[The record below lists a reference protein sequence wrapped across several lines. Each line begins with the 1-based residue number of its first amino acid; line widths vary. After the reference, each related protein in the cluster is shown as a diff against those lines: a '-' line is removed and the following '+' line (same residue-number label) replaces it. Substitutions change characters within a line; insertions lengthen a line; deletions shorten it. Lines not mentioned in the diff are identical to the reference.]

1 MRACIDIGSN
11 SVRLLVAEVN
21 EKKVI
26 PVFKK
31 LTTTRLGSGVAKDG
45 FLREEAVNSTIDAV
59 KEYMGIAKNYGV
71 KKVIAFAT
79 SAVREAKN
87 RDEFLK
93 RVKEALG
100 MDVLVIPGEKEAVLS
115 YKGARYGLGL
125 KGKTAVIDIGGG
137 STEITYG
144 EQIPEESRS
153 FQMGAVRWTQ
163 RFLINDPPL
172 KAEMEEL
179 CRAEKEMLMEFAQK
193 IHAFSKGDLRAVA
206 VGGTATTACAIK
218 LGLSVYDWKKVHG
231 QILSMEDVENS
242 LKLLCSVP
250 LAERQK
256 IPGLMPERADIII
269 AGILILKN
277 IMEMIDIDK
286 VIVSEAD
293 LMDAILVEG

>member
-11 SVRLLVAEVN
+11 SVRLLVGEVN
-21 EKKVI
+21 EREVI

-45 FLREEAVNSTIDAV
+45 LLEEEAVNSTIDAV
-59 KEYMGIAKNYGV
+59 KEYMDIAKNYGA

-100 MDVLVIPGEKEAVLS
+100 IDVLVIAGEEEAVLS

-144 EQIPEESRS
+144 EQIPVESRS
-153 FQMGAVRWTQ
+153 FKMGAVRWTQ

-172 KAEMEEL
+172 KTEMDEL
-179 CRAEKEMLMEFAQK
+179 SHIEKEVLKEFAQK
-193 IHAFSKGDLRAVA
+193 IQAFSRGDLRAVA

-218 LGLSVYDWKKVHG
+218 LGLAVYDWKKVHG
-231 QILSMEDVENS
+231 QPLSKEDVENS

-250 LAERQK
+250 LSERQK

-277 IMEMIDIDK
+277 IMEMINIDK

-293 LMDAILVEG
+293 LMDAVLMES